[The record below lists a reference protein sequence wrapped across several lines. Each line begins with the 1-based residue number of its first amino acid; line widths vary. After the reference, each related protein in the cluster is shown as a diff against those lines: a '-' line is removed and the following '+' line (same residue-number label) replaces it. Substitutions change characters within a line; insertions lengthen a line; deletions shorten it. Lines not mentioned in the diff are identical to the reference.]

1 MGASDVSSD
10 GYSESDTDGAGSTE
24 VTPDGVPDVCTDD
37 EGSTESVSDTDGEGS
52 TDAASD
58 GRSDAEAGSKDGDA
72 LQAEA
77 QSPGGQSPES
87 RGGQSSESSA
97 DSSDVESPRES
108 IRTNSVASDSEA
120 SEHSPPSLGD
130 SSSGSVAGG
139 GAHPRDSIWKSLA
152 SQEWVGHLPD
162 MSVFRTRCPPRLLFP
177 CAGFD
182 GAGQSLR
189 AMGVDYEMAGAW
201 ETSRAPSQVLRK
213 MYGAN
218 SSKLHLNRDDGDVM
232 KVRLVDLPLADGVVS
247 GPPCPPWSSMGPRSR
262 WKDQRARVLK
272 RIIQWIVHLSSKGLK
287 FFVLENV
294 RGFAHAPRGK
304 RHSPLNQVLR
314 MLQRRLRGS
323 WKVEV
328 VHTNSFCTAHSRPR
342 VYIVGYRIHASIGA
356 DTGIADTIV
365 VLPRAS
371 LGQILVNSLPNT
383 EPASLVTTHRRKLKK
398 WLRKLR
404 PWLTKQRTSNSY
416 ACFNVDRDPAKTRA
430 LFRVDG
436 AAPCLRAGAGRP
448 WVQSLGRSLP
458 MVSRFLHPAEACMLQ
473 GMSPAIIPEGMS
485 DAAVF
490 YGCGNA
496 MTVPVVGSILSA
508 LLRRVQPF
516 LKRKR
521 GCCDGEP

>member
-52 TDAASD
+52 TEAASD
-58 GRSDAEAGSKDGDA
+58 GR
-72 LQAEA
+72 
-77 QSPGGQSPES
+77 GGQSPES

-152 SQEWVGHLPD
+152 AQEWVGHLPD

-182 GAGQSLR
+182 GPGQSLR

-213 MYGAN
+213 MYGAT

-262 WKDQRARVLK
+262 WKDQRARVLSA
-272 RIIQWIVHLSSKGLK
+272 SSNGSCTC
-287 FFVLENV
+287 
-294 RGFAHAPRGK
+294 PRK
-304 RHSPLNQVLR
+304 
-314 MLQRRLRGS
+314 
-323 WKVEV
+323 
-328 VHTNSFCTAHSRPR
+328 
-342 VYIVGYRIHASIGA
+342 
-356 DTGIADTIV
+356 D
-365 VLPRAS
+365 
-371 LGQILVNSLPNT
+371 
-383 EPASLVTTHRRKLKK
+383 
-398 WLRKLR
+398 
-404 PWLTKQRTSNSY
+404 
-416 ACFNVDRDPAKTRA
+416 
-430 LFRVDG
+430 
-436 AAPCLRAGAGRP
+436 
-448 WVQSLGRSLP
+448 
-458 MVSRFLHPAEACMLQ
+458 
-473 GMSPAIIPEGMS
+473 
-485 DAAVF
+485 
-490 YGCGNA
+490 
-496 MTVPVVGSILSA
+496 
-508 LLRRVQPF
+508 
-516 LKRKR
+516 
-521 GCCDGEP
+521 